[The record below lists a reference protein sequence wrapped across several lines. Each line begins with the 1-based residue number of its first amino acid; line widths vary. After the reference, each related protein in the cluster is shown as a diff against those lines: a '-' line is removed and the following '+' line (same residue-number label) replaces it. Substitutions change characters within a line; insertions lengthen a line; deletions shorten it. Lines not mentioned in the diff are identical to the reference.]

1 MYIIP
6 QDRPL
11 VIGARIATINVD
23 EVMIGQPVVLRFSS
37 FSSRTTPEIDGRL
50 GRISADALVDE
61 GTRTPYYR
69 AEVTI
74 PPEELEKLGDMALIP
89 GMPVE
94 VFIQTG
100 ERSPMAYLLKPLAD
114 YFNRAFRES

>member
-1 MYIIP
+1 
-6 QDRPL
+6 
-11 VIGARIATINVD
+11 V
-23 EVMIGQPVVLRFSS
+23 
-37 FSSRTTPEIDGRL
+37 L
-50 GRISADALVDE
+50 GRVSADAMMDE
-61 GTRTPYYR
+61 ATQMPYYR

-74 PPEELEKLGDMALIP
+74 PADQLAKLGDLALIP

-100 ERSPMAYLLKPLAD
+100 ERSPMAYLMKPLTD